1 MSASLRG
8 VRSPARGDAACDIG
22 GAVRSAGHENPRLLL
37 RLGHSRPCQPDADDE
52 PDPDH
57 ADDGE
62 KQHRLALRLGM
73 SVARRWAAA
82 AEPASDI
89 LVVTRERRAGGARR
103 AAGCLIVRPERRK
116 RGIAHRV
123 LVAGA
128 SALDVALELRA
139 RRPFVVQRRRGD
151 RLDRRGGRKLT
162 RAGARHDAPYF
173 IRFRLPASALARCSI
188 HQRWRRLVA
197 WTRAH
202 TFTCPSRSAASVS
215 SRSEGWARWLS
226 LSIRDVST
234 WMTYADF

>member
-103 AAGCLIVRPERRK
+103 AAGGLVVRAERRK

-139 RRPFVVQRRRGD
+139 RRPFVVQRRRGH
-151 RLDRRGGRKLT
+151 RLDRRGGRKLAW
-162 RAGARHDAPYF
+162 AGAGHDDY
-173 IRFRLPASALARCSI
+173 RFRLPESALARCSI

-215 SRSEGWARWLS
+215 SRSEKWTRWVS